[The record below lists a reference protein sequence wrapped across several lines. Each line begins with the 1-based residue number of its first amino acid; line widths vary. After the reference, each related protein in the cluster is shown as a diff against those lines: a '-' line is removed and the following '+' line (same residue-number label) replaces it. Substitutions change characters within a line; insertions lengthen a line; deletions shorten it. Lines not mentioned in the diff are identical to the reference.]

1 VQAEQIELMTAEQ
14 RFDNFV
20 ERLTEVIGHS
30 DRAEPLRAYATGLLL
45 PGERKSVEPM
55 AARIAPR
62 NVRKKHQSM
71 HHFIADAPWSDED
84 VLTAARDYAL
94 PALLD
99 QGSIRAWIVDDTG
112 IPKKGVHSVGVARQY
127 CGQLGKTDNCQV
139 AVSLSVA
146 NEFVSLPI
154 AYRLY
159 LPEEWIDDR
168 ARCAKAGVPK
178 EVKFQ
183 TKPQI
188 ALDQIRAGVA
198 TGVPL
203 GVVLA
208 DAGYGNGSDFREEL
222 TKMELAYAV
231 GVLSTTRVWPE
242 GHGPL
247 PPKPWSGRGR
257 PPTRRRRDDEHQ
269 PVTVKDLAVELKERF
284 RRVTWREGT
293 KGKLS
298 GRFLALRVRS
308 AHRDDTGGEV
318 GDQQWLLIEWPE
330 GEPEP
335 TKYVL
340 STLPKTT
347 SVKRLVETAKMRW
360 RIEHDYEELKQELGL
375 THYEGRGWR
384 GFHHHAT
391 LTIASYAFLVAERG
405 RFSPSGDGGGTPK
418 LKTARVP
425 RGFRPRGSPDPARAA
440 REDVDRDA
448 AAAVDGGA
456 GAKARAMSMLPAAD

>member
-1 VQAEQIELMTAEQ
+1 VQAKRKELETAEE
-14 RFDNFV
+14 RFEHFV
-20 ERLTEVIGHS
+20 ELLTKVLGHA
-30 DRAEPLRAYATGLLL
+30 DRAEPLRAYTTGLML

-55 AARIAPR
+55 AARIDPR

-71 HHFIADAPWSDED
+71 HHFVADAPWSDEA
-84 VLTAARDYAL
+84 VLEAAREYAL
-94 PALLD
+94 PALLY
-99 QGSIRAWIVDDTG
+99 QGPIRAWIVDDTG
-112 IPKKGVHSVGVARQY
+112 IPKKGAHSVGVARQY

-139 AVSLSVA
+139 AVSLSLA
-146 NEFVSLPI
+146 NEFVSLPV

-159 LPEEWIDDR
+159 LPEEWTDDR
-168 ARCAKAGVPK
+168 ARCAKAGIPK
-178 EVKFQ
+178 EVEFQ

-188 ALDQIRAGVA
+188 ALDQIRAGMEA
-198 TGVPL
+198 GVPL

-208 DAGYGNGSDFREEL
+208 DAGFGNGADFRDEL
-222 TKMELAYAV
+222 TKMELEYAV
-231 GVLSTTRVWPE
+231 GVLSTTQVWPE

-247 PPKPWSGRGR
+247 PPKEWSGRGR
-257 PPTRRRRDDEHQ
+257 PPTRLRRDDEHQ
-269 PVTVKDLAVELKERF
+269 PVRVKDLAVEHKDRF

-308 AHRDDTGGEV
+308 AHRDYTLGEV
-318 GDQQWLLIEWPE
+318 RDQEWLLIEWPE

-335 TKYVL
+335 TKYFL

-347 SVKRLVETAKMRW
+347 SVKRLVETVKIRW

-405 RFSPSGDGGGTPK
+405 RFSPSGDGGGAPK

-440 REDVDRDA
+440 REDVNHDHA
-448 AAAVDGGA
+448 ATVDGGA
-456 GAKARAMSMLPAAD
+456 GTGA